1 MIDDLPD
8 VEEVKA
14 LDPEED
20 AETLE
25 EIYLQAA
32 EVADAFDTLSDEE
45 QESVSNL
52 DKLMELHEWFNGGVA
67 TMSSSVRKMQIV
79 ERDLY
84 WELGEDGTLTITG
97 TDAMPDWF
105 IGGERPEVAPWYSC
119 AGEIKKASIAKG
131 VPSIG
136 EYAFYEC
143 SALESITIPASV
155 TTIDMVAFSNCAA
168 LKTVT
173 FKGTAP
179 PTIDRFAFS
188 GCNNI
193 TTISFPPG
201 SEAAYSKLMDVIPL
215 KQSYHHHHSSGG
227 GSTAAKT
234 TTSAD
239 SSAAKSN
246 SPFTD
251 VSEADWFYPDVA
263 FVYACGLLGG
273 TIDGSF
279 EPYASVS
286 RLSLAELFYRMEGSP
301 AVTGRNHFRDVA
313 YDPDAAGAYDAVT
326 WARQSGV
333 LTGFAD
339 GTFCPDSP
347 ITREQ
352 FAAAS
357 STVGRMNSLPRR
369 QRP

>member
-1 MIDDLPD
+1 
-8 VEEVKA
+8 
-14 LDPEED
+14 
-20 AETLE
+20 
-25 EIYLQAA
+25 
-32 EVADAFDTLSDEE
+32 
-45 QESVSNL
+45 
-52 DKLMELHEWFNGGVA
+52 
-67 TMSSSVRKMQIV
+67 
-79 ERDLY
+79 
-84 WELGEDGTLTITG
+84 
-97 TDAMPDWF
+97 
-105 IGGERPEVAPWYSC
+105 
-119 AGEIKKASIAKG
+119 
-131 VPSIG
+131 
-136 EYAFYEC
+136 
-143 SALESITIPASV
+143 
-155 TTIDMVAFSNCAA
+155 MVAFSNCAA

-352 FAAAS
+352 FAAAFYNYAKYKGYDVS
-357 STVGRMNSLPRR
+357 DTGALDTYADGAAVSTWSRDAVNWAVGAGIINSRTDELFAPQAETMNAELAVILHRFIEKYGLVPVPSPIGDGTILWVKLPDVAA
-369 QRP
+369 